1 MTDDTKTPSRRTLSR
16 RALLFG
22 AVAVPMVG
30 AGLYGASRFGAS
42 SALATGP
49 VDTGTY
55 AFTPTP
61 EGMTRLRAAVNM
73 APLLSGPIPPTPV
86 WAYEGSVPGPEI
98 RVKAGERVRVRLEN
112 ALAQETSVHW
122 HGIRIDNAM
131 DGASGLTQEPVA
143 PGKTF
148 DYDFV
153 APDPGTYWYHT
164 HDRSWEQNARGL
176 HGPLVVE
183 EREPYAVERDVT
195 LVIDDWL
202 LDDDG
207 RIDEESFGSAMDW
220 SHGGRIGNQLTVN
233 GRTVPMLPVRAGERI
248 RFRVINTA
256 NARIMGIGFGALP
269 ATLVALD
276 GHPVA
281 PRPVD
286 ELEVVAPAQ
295 RADIVVDMT
304 GAPDTEG
311 EVLVYTE
318 DGQIPGAR
326 LSYGSDAPVRETFG
340 AVPAL
345 PDGMRH
351 AALDLDNAV
360 RAELLMEGGAM
371 GMMRSAMMG
380 GQMMGL
386 REMMGKR
393 RFWAFNGVAGDL
405 DLPLAR
411 VERGRTAVLT
421 IRNDTTWPHAMHLH
435 GHHFQVLTRNGT
447 PDPNRDWRDTEL
459 MDAREDIEIAFVA
472 DNPGKWLLHCHM
484 LEHQAGGMITWLEV
498 A

>member
-1 MTDDTKTPSRRTLSR
+1 MTDNTKSFSRRTL
-16 RALLFG
+16 LFG
-22 AVAVPMVG
+22 AAAVPLAG
-30 AGLYGASRFGAS
+30 AGLYGASRLSTS

-49 VDTGTY
+49 VDAAAYTF
-55 AFTPTP
+55 APTP
-61 EGMTRLRAAVNM
+61 EGVMGLRAAPTT
-73 APLLSGPIPPTPV
+73 APLLSGPVPPTPV
-86 WAYEGSVPGPEI
+86 WAYGGSVPGPEI

-112 ALAQETSVHW
+112 GLDQGTAVHW

-131 DGASGLTQEPVA
+131 DGAAGLTQEPVA
-143 PGKTF
+143 PGETF

-176 HGPLVVE
+176 HGPLIVE
-183 EREPYAVERDVT
+183 EREPYAVDRDVT

-202 LDDDG
+202 LDDAG
-207 RIDEESFGSAMDW
+207 RIDEESFGAAMDW
-220 SHGGRIGNQLTVN
+220 SHAGRIGNRLTVN
-233 GRTVPMLPVRAGERI
+233 GRTVPTLPVRAGERV

-256 NARIMGIGFGALP
+256 NARIMGIGFKDLP

-295 RADIVVDMT
+295 RADIVVDLT
-304 GAPDTEG
+304 GAPGNVAEAQ
-311 EVLVYTE
+311 VWTE
-318 DGQIPGAR
+318 DGAIPGAR
-326 LSYGSDAPVRETFG
+326 LAYGPDAPLRETFG
-340 AVPAL
+340 SVPAL

-351 AALDLDNAV
+351 AALDLDDAV

-371 GMMRSAMMG
+371 GMMRGAMMG
-380 GQMMGL
+380 GRMMNL
-386 REMMGKR
+386 REMMGQR
-393 RFWAFNGVAGDL
+393 RFWAFNGVAGDM
-405 DLPLAR
+405 DLPLMR
-411 VERGRTAVLT
+411 VKRGRTAVLT
-421 IRNDTTWPHAMHLH
+421 IRNDTSWPHAMHLH
-435 GHHFQVLTRNGT
+435 GHHFQVLSRGGS
-447 PDPNRDWRDTEL
+447 PDPRRDWRDTEL
-459 MDAREDIEIAFVA
+459 MDPRETIEIAFVA
-472 DNPGKWLLHCHM
+472 DNPGQWLLHCHM